1 MIFSLYRIIS
11 VLGSPF
17 ILFLLSRRLSRGK
30 ENRYRFSERL
40 GVPSRIRPK
49 GLLIWLHGASVGESI
64 AMLPLINRIRK
75 DRPEWN
81 VLVTT
86 GTVTSATLMVERL
99 PEGAFHQFVPVDRMA
114 YISRFL
120 NYWKPT
126 LILWTESEFWPNTI
140 GLIGE
145 KKIPILLLNGRVS
158 EKSFKFWK
166 IFPKVIKKLIG
177 TFSLCLSQSESDAF
191 RLNALGAKDTK
202 YVGNLKL
209 ASLPLP
215 VDKEAFEEFST
226 LTKDRYCWVS
236 ASTHEGEEEIIG
248 RIHKSL
254 KAKKPEI
261 LSVIVP
267 RHPGRGVEIA
277 KTLKTMGLN
286 VALRSKKDNLKSD
299 IDIYIVDTLGEL
311 GLFYKI
317 AEIVFMG
324 KSLLHFG
331 GQNPLEPARL
341 NCAIITGPHMENFK
355 EITANF
361 TKRNAFIQ
369 VKNEADLLRS
379 ISNLLCDTVK
389 RQKLAEGALQVA
401 NEQDDVLEAVFNEIQ
416 PYLGL
421 KL

>member
-1 MIFSLYRIIS
+1 MIFSLYRVIS

-49 GLLIWLHGASVGESI
+49 GLLVWLHGASVGETI

-99 PEGAFHQFVPVDRMA
+99 PEGAFHQFFPVDRMA
-114 YISRFL
+114 YITRFL
-120 NYWKPT
+120 NYWKPN

-140 GLIGE
+140 DLIGE

-191 RLNALGAKDTK
+191 RLNALGAKDAK

-215 VDKEAFEEFST
+215 VDREAFKEFST

-277 KTLKTMGLN
+277 RTLKTMGLN
-286 VALRSKKDNLKSD
+286 VALRSKKDNLKSNV
-299 IDIYIVDTLGEL
+299 DIYIADTLGEL

-317 AEIVFMG
+317 SEIVFMG

-341 NCAIITGPHMENFK
+341 NCAIISGPHMENFK

-369 VKNEADLLRS
+369 VQNEADLLRS
-379 ISNLLCDTVK
+379 ISNLLCDTAK
-389 RQKLAEGALQVA
+389 RQKLAEGALHVA